1 MVVGASI
8 KSWAHYFLDMTDLKP
23 YEQYLWSPKR
33 EDYENSGVPEDIDC
47 VFCAQV
53 EGDERVTKAAIFE
66 DDFLMVELNVFPYN
80 TGHLMVV
87 LKRHVNDLTELE
99 DEERNRLFAMVQKV
113 EKLQKE
119 VVEPAGIDIG
129 MNIGKAA
136 GESIPHLHVQLVPI
150 YEKDRGFMETSLD
163 TKVMKKSIEDMKEE
177 YEEKT
182 EILEDYWEEA

>member
-1 MVVGASI
+1 MS
-8 KSWAHYFLDMTDLKP
+8 DLKP

-33 EDYENSGVPEDIDC
+33 SEYEAKEIPDDIDC
-47 VFCAQV
+47 IFCAQV
-53 EGDERVTKAAIFE
+53 DKDDRVSYLPVYE
-66 DDFLMVELNVFPYN
+66 DDFLMVELNIFPYN

-87 LKRHVNDLTELE
+87 PKRHTNDLSDLS

-113 EKLQKE
+113 EELQQE

-163 TKVMKKSIEDMKEE
+163 TKVMKKSLPDTQEE
-177 YEEKT
+177 YQERKD
-182 EILEDYWEEA
+182 ILEDYWD

>member
-1 MVVGASI
+1 
-8 KSWAHYFLDMTDLKP
+8 MTDLKP

-33 EDYENSGVPEDIDC
+33 EDYENTGVPEDIDC

-53 EGDERVTKAAIFE
+53 KGDERVTKAAIFE
-66 DDFLMVELNVFPYN
+66 DEFLMVELNIFPYN

-87 LKRHVNDLTELE
+87 PKRHVNDLTDLE
-99 DEERNRLFAMVQKV
+99 ENERNRLFAMVQKV
-113 EKLQKE
+113 EKLQKK

-150 YEKDRGFMETSLD
+150 YEKDRGFMETTLD
-163 TKVMKKSIEDMKEE
+163 TKVMKKSIEDMERE
-177 YEEKT
+177 YEQET
-182 EILEDYWEEA
+182 EILENYWDKA

>member
-1 MVVGASI
+1 
-8 KSWAHYFLDMTDLKP
+8 MTDLKP

-33 EDYENSGVPEDIDC
+33 SEYESNEIPEDIDC
-47 VFCAQV
+47 IFCAQA
-53 EGDERVTKAAIFE
+53 EGDERVSFLPVYE
-66 DDFLMVELNVFPYN
+66 DDFLMVELNIFPYN

-87 LKRHVNDLTELE
+87 PKRHVNDFSELS

-113 EKLQKE
+113 EQLQRE

-129 MNIGKAA
+129 MNLGKAA

-163 TKVMKKSIEDMKEE
+163 TKVMKKSLPDMQEE
-177 YEEKT
+177 YQEKKD
-182 EILEDYWEEA
+182 ILEDYW

>member
-1 MVVGASI
+1 MN
-8 KSWAHYFLDMTDLKP
+8 DLKP
-23 YEQYLWSPKR
+23 YEQYLWSPER
-33 EDYENSGVPEDIDC
+33 EDYEEKGVPKDIDC

-53 EGDERVTKAAIFE
+53 DGDERVTKAAIFE
-66 DDFLMVELNVFPYN
+66 DGFLMVELNIFPYN

-87 LKRHVNDLTELE
+87 PKRHVNSLTSLE

-119 VVEPAGIDIG
+119 VVEPAGIDVG

-163 TKVMKKSIEDMKEE
+163 TKVMKKSLDDMKEE
-177 YEEKT
+177 YREKT
-182 EILEDYWEEA
+182 GILEDYWK

>member
-1 MVVGASI
+1 
-8 KSWAHYFLDMTDLKP
+8 MTDLKP

-33 EDYENSGVPEDIDC
+33 EEYENTGIPEDIDC
-47 VFCAQV
+47 VFCAQI
-53 EGDERVTKAAIFE
+53 EDDDRVTKMAVFE
-66 DDFLMVELNVFPYN
+66 DDFLMVELNIFPYN

-87 LKRHVNDLTELE
+87 PKKHVNSMSDLE

-113 EKLQKE
+113 EKLQKK

-150 YEKDRGFMETSLD
+150 YEKDRGFMETSLN
-163 TKVMKKSIEDMKEE
+163 TKVMKESLEDTR
-177 YEEKT
+177 EKYVEKK
-182 EILEDYWEEA
+182 EILEDYWNE